1 MSKSITNEQA
11 FDGLLDYY
19 FTSPDDEKYSG
30 FDSYWSGIV
39 SMVVQSN
46 LGWVVITD
54 EGYAKV
60 VEAYNEL
67 AELGYF
73 DNKQE

>member
-1 MSKSITNEQA
+1 MSDNITNEQA
-11 FDGLLDYY
+11 YEGLIKYY
-19 FTSPDDEKYSG
+19 FDSPDDEKFAD
-30 FDSYWSGIV
+30 FDGYWQNVV
-39 SMVVQSN
+39 SMVAQRS

-67 AELGYF
+67 AALGFF
-73 DNKQE
+73 DAGE

>member
-1 MSKSITNEQA
+1 MKSITNEQA

-46 LGWVVITD
+46 LGWVGITD